1 MCDASRRG
9 FLNIKKCFVTS
20 FRQSFLLSVY
30 VQNLVKLALGSRRSI
45 QIATCYLFATDP
57 AARYIILDLLPYCA
71 RTNGVTIEILVD
83 SLTIESAVVRSAFYD
98 ADKKIK
104 IDPHAASQKSTSDIT
119 GWSFVDLLPHGAP
132 EPAQAKRSFES
143 PLHFV
148 EELDLVV
155 AANPSFHVRW
165 WCARDADMQYRI
177 KNHCKCFIADQEVA
191 MVGGSN
197 LAPTVSA
204 AESELDLLLSGPVVE
219 QVSAS
224 FDSMWQAMD
233 PVSVLAVGSTSE
245 AAPIAESCRVR
256 VGESGR
262 NCLGAQLDESS
273 WDDVSARVSLVRSF
287 PSSAGE
293 DAIYRMILGA
303 LQIAKKRIIISMGHS
318 NHPKSL
324 ANILA
329 AATERGVQVQVLANS
344 KYSCDLLVNQ
354 RDLML
359 SCRDLLRIAPNVEL
373 YLTHRK
379 PGGPRPPFAHAKY
392 VTMDGTW
399 SAIGSWNVWTRGS
412 FYEMEHEA
420 MIESTVIASLLE
432 AKFQVD
438 RATTVRVFKAE
449 ELEPGGDWCSS
460 GCSVCRG
467 FGPFF
472 RP

>member
-1 MCDASRRG
+1 
-9 FLNIKKCFVTS
+9 
-20 FRQSFLLSVY
+20 VY
-30 VQNLVKLALGSRRSI
+30 IQNLVKLAVSSRRSI
-45 QIATCYLFATDP
+45 QIGTCYLFANDP

-83 SLTIESAVVRSAFYD
+83 SLTIESAVVRSAFFD
-98 ADKKIK
+98 ADKGLN
-104 IDPHAASQKSTSDIT
+104 PPRNTAAQASTSNIT
-119 GWSFVDLLPHGAP
+119 AWSFADLLPCGAP
-132 EPAQAKRSFES
+132 EPTQAKRSFDS

-148 EELDLVV
+148 EELDSVV
-155 AANPSFHVRW
+155 ATNPTIHVRW
-165 WCARDADMQYRI
+165 WCARDKEMQYRI
-177 KNHCKCFIADQEVA
+177 KNHCKCFIADQEFA

-204 AESELDLLLSGPVVE
+204 AESELDLLLGGHVVE
-219 QVSAS
+219 QVCAS

-233 PVSVLAVGSTSE
+233 PVGPLALQSTDDLGSVTESRITKVEESE
-245 AAPIAESCRVR
+245 R
-256 VGESGR
+256 G
-262 NCLGAQLDESS
+262 CLFTQLEESS

-293 DAIYRMILGA
+293 DAIYRMVLGA
-303 LQIAKKRIIISMGHS
+303 LKIAKKRIIISMGHS

-324 ANILA
+324 ARALA
-329 AATERGVQVQVLANS
+329 AATGRGVQVQVLANS

-359 SCRDLLRIAPNVEL
+359 SSRDLLRIAPDVEL
-373 YLTHRK
+373 YLTYRK
-379 PGGPRPPFAHAKY
+379 AGGPRPPFAHAKY

-399 SAIGSWNVWTRGS
+399 SAIGSWNVWTRGG

-420 MIESTVIASLLE
+420 MIESTAIASLLE
-432 AKFQVD
+432 EKFEVD
-438 RATTVRVFKAE
+438 RATTVRVFKAD
-449 ELEPGGDWCSS
+449 ELEPGGDWCPQ